1 MLGRKR
7 IGFKEVV
14 LSFFLMIFISSLIIF
29 DLESNVA
36 YSNFINVSFWGV
48 FVIIYIFDNRV
59 KLHKNPIFSRYLFFA
74 IYAFLTIFW
83 AYDVNL
89 VLNYS
94 LRLIVITIN
103 IYILFIL
110 LHEYDLKHAFLI
122 GIIIG
127 AIYNYL
133 LAFNIITPNFEI
145 FEFGRFL
152 GSVGNPNKLS
162 KIMLLSVF
170 ASSMLLVMKERKL
183 IVKLLL
189 ILNVILALY
198 VIFLTASKQA
208 IILAPLFILFSFKL
222 NGLKIR
228 NLTFY
233 ICFFL
238 LLFYITLDFLP
249 MDEIFSN
256 YDRIVY
262 RLEKFIDTLSG
273 VDSGASTRERK
284 ELVIQGLNLFYD
296 HPVFGVGMNNF
307 RLFFG
312 KYAHN
317 NYLELLVGVG
327 LIGAIIFYSL
337 YYIIIKKINGMVSSK
352 AKKLF
357 YTMIFVLLI
366 MDLVTVTYLDKMVIF
381 TLLFIYTFTLN
392 HQKKSI

>member
-7 IGFKEVV
+7 IGFKEVI

-36 YSNFINVSFWGV
+36 YSNFINVFFWGV
-48 FVIIYIFDNRV
+48 FVITYIFDNRV
-59 KLHKNPIFSRYLFFA
+59 KWHKNPIFSRYLFFS

-83 AYDVNL
+83 AYDLNL

-103 IYILFIL
+103 IYVLFIL

-152 GSVGNPNKLS
+152 GSLGNPNKLS
-162 KIMLLSVF
+162 KIMLISVF

-238 LLFYITLDFLP
+238 LLFYLTLDYLP
-249 MDEIFSN
+249 IDDFFSN

-262 RLEKFIDTLSG
+262 RFEKFIDTLSG
-273 VDSGASTRERK
+273 VDSGASTSERK

-327 LIGAIIFYSL
+327 LIGTIIFYSL
-337 YYIIIKKINGMVSSK
+337 YYIIIKKINGTVSSK
-352 AKKLF
+352 AKKLL
-357 YTMIFVLLI
+357 YTMFFVLLI
-366 MDLVTVTYLDKMVIF
+366 MDLGTVTYLDKMVIF